1 MALATFLLMMGIFVA
16 CHEPQASQRIIA
28 DSTAFVT
35 INQTCLSCHQAEP
48 GKPSG
53 VAPSLGSITAAYLE
67 THPQKEG
74 FVQAMSGFL
83 SGKSESGPL
92 MKDAIVKYGP
102 MPNMSVAEEEA
113 QKIAAYIYDYRAGQE
128 EWYARYYPHHLGIK
142 APEKSDL
149 ETGKEYAMKTK
160 SVLGKQLLAAIK
172 EKGTAGAVDFCSG
185 RAVQITDSMSKALGV
200 FIQRKSHK
208 NRNPQNR
215 AEAEEMEYIKASMQR
230 IASGE
235 KAKPQLK
242 LNNGKH
248 RAYYPILTDEMCL
261 QCHGKAGSDIK
272 KEVLEMI
279 TKKYPADSATGFSK
293 GELRG
298 IWVVEWE

>member
-1 MALATFLLMMGIFVA
+1 
-16 CHEPQASQRIIA
+16 
-28 DSTAFVT
+28 
-35 INQTCLSCHQAEP
+35 
-48 GKPSG
+48 
-53 VAPSLGSITAAYLE
+53 
-67 THPQKEG
+67 
-74 FVQAMSGFL
+74 
-83 SGKSESGPL
+83 
-92 MKDAIVKYGP
+92 
-102 MPNMSVAEEEA
+102 
-113 QKIAAYIYDYRAGQE
+113 
-128 EWYARYYPHHLGIK
+128 
-142 APEKSDL
+142 
-149 ETGKEYAMKTK
+149 
-160 SVLGKQLLAAIK
+160 
-172 EKGTAGAVDFCSG
+172 
-185 RAVQITDSMSKALGV
+185 
-200 FIQRKSHK
+200 
-208 NRNPQNR
+208 
-215 AEAEEMEYIKASMQR
+215 MEYIKASMQR